1 MKAGN
6 PKGLLKD
13 EYNYFI
19 KFKRAILSKRF
30 TLWCLTPLSTIFQ
43 LCRGGQFSLWRK
55 PAGPEKTYDLLQVT
69 DKLYHIML
77 YRVHLAWAGFEL
89 TTLVVIGTDCI
100 GSCKSNYHAITA
112 TMVQMNITISS
123 SSDEPVAILSKVHGV
138 LSDIILNSDEPV
150 AILSKVHGVLSH
162 IILNKIHPWGKF
174 DCVFQSPGLFLSSV
188 WCNRLVDTCAYSN
201 KNNRLIQVA
210 FDFLFIEIIT
220 AYQSLVL
227 ITSNLTGLIYTH

>member
-1 MKAGN
+1 
-6 PKGLLKD
+6 
-13 EYNYFI
+13 
-19 KFKRAILSKRF
+19 
-30 TLWCLTPLSTIFQ
+30 
-43 LCRGGQFSLWRK
+43 
-55 PAGPEKTYDLLQVT
+55 
-69 DKLYHIML
+69 
-77 YRVHLAWAGFEL
+77 
-89 TTLVVIGTDCI
+89 
-100 GSCKSNYHAITA
+100 
-112 TMVQMNITISS
+112 
-123 SSDEPVAILSKVHGV
+123 
-138 LSDIILNSDEPV
+138 
-150 AILSKVHGVLSH
+150 VHGVLSH